1 MNESRKSD
9 ITRHSLLLLIIMCGM
24 WYAVCDLHRELSL
37 MLFRPVSV
45 AADDEIFL
53 FFFFFGSK
61 MRQSHIRY
69 PTVQRHST
77 VRMNRIKI
85 IIIFV
90 VVRIEHYYRIA
101 PLNIS
106 RHGMPFC
113 MCFFSSSFFFY
124 SLFLVLYWNGTL
136 LSISNG
142 CVCSNFQSP
151 LIRFTHHYIYSYLT
165 GAHTHIFRAVCMCPH
180 HTLHHT
186 TMNRQIKINIIK

>member
-1 MNESRKSD
+1 
-9 ITRHSLLLLIIMCGM
+9 M

-113 MCFFSSSFFFY
+113 MCFFQVLFFLFSVSSVILKWHIVVNIKRLCLQY
-124 SLFLVLYWNGTL
+124 
-136 LSISNG
+136 LSIAPHSLHP
-142 CVCSNFQSP
+142 SLYI
-151 LIRFTHHYIYSYLT
+151 LIFDRRSHSYLSRGLHVST
-165 GAHTHIFRAVCMCPH
+165 PYTPPH
-180 HTLHHT
+180 HHEQT
-186 TMNRQIKINIIK
+186 NKNK